1 MPRALTEEEKHAQ
14 RERLLEKGKAV
25 VFSHGMRKVSI
36 DDIAGAAG
44 LAKGTFYHHFESKE
58 QYFYALME
66 RLHRDAFA
74 KARQLISGNLAN
86 RGDFRAN
93 VRAFLGQLFYWPEMA
108 FFIQNEPDIEMLFG
122 TTPDGEL
129 HSFKQMETSLFE
141 EILRV
146 GGIDTRKAKPGVV
159 HNMIH
164 ALFLIKSSEYMA
176 EEAVQETVDL
186 MLDSLI
192 TYIFG
197 GAS

>member
-14 RERLLEKGKAV
+14 RERLLEKGKAL

-66 RLHRDAFA
+66 KLHRDAFA
-74 KARQLISGNLAN
+74 KARHLISGNLVSG
-86 RGDFRAN
+86 GDFRAN

-108 FFIQNEPDIEMLFG
+108 FFIQNEPEIEMIFG
-122 TTPDGEL
+122 ATPDGEL
-129 HSFKQMETSLFE
+129 RSFKQMETSLFE

-146 GGIDTRKAKPGVV
+146 GGIDTQKTKPGVV

-164 ALFLIKSSEYMA
+164 AMFLIKNSEYMA
-176 EEAVQETVDL
+176 EKAMQETVDL

>member
-14 RERLLEKGKAV
+14 RERLLEKGKAL

-66 RLHRDAFA
+66 KLHRDAFA
-74 KARQLISGNLAN
+74 KARQLISGNLVSG
-86 RGDFRAN
+86 GDFRAN
-93 VRAFLGQLFYWPEMA
+93 VRAFLGQLFDWPEMA

-122 TTPDGEL
+122 ATPDGKL
-129 HSFKQMETSLFE
+129 LSFKQMEAGLFE
-141 EILRV
+141 EILRA
-146 GGIDTRKAKPGVV
+146 GGIDTQKTKPGVV